1 MRTLATLKSA
11 CFFALS
17 LAFTGSLAA
26 TLQDVEAVMLR
37 DGLQAAPLKNIDL
50 AYARPG
56 ASLAAYKRI
65 QIEPVLV
72 EFSSRWNPER
82 TGSRLKMTSQERA
95 NLQSAVGRAV
105 REEFARELQATGNYQ
120 VVSESGP
127 DVLRVTPRI
136 VNLYLN
142 AADAGSVART
152 RTYMT
157 SAGELTLLAELHDS
171 SSNQLLMRVADRREA
186 DNVRLERTNGMVND
200 SEIRT
205 VAGGWAR
212 VLRKALDKAHG
223 IEP

>member
-1 MRTLATLKSA
+1 
-11 CFFALS
+11 
-17 LAFTGSLAA
+17 
-26 TLQDVEAVMLR
+26 
-37 DGLQAAPLKNIDL
+37 
-50 AYARPG
+50 
-56 ASLAAYKRI
+56 
-65 QIEPVLV
+65 
-72 EFSSRWNPER
+72 
-82 TGSRLKMTSQERA
+82 
-95 NLQSAVGRAV
+95 V

-205 VAGGWAR
+205 VAGTWAR